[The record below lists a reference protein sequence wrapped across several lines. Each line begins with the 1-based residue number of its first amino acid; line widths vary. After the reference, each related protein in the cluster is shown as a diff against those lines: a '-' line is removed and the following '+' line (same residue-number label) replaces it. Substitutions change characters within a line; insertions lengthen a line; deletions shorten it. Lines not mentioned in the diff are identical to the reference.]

1 MCGLAGI
8 VGSGLDNEASA
19 DRVKRMCAAIR
30 RRGPDASGLSIGP
43 NAVLGHQRLSIVD
56 LAGGAQPMSTPSG
69 DVVLVYNGEIFN
81 HDSIRRELEREGHH
95 FSTRSDT
102 EVLLQAY
109 LQYGPAC
116 AQKLRGMFAFAVWD
130 ARRRALLLCRDRL
143 GIKPLFYAKVGQTL
157 VFGSEIKALLAS
169 GLVDAD
175 LDPQALDDYFAY
187 GFIRSPRSIYRNIR
201 SLLPGQTLTARASDG
216 QLHLS
221 LEQFWELPRGPA
233 AASAISYQDAKAE
246 LERHIH
252 EAVKLRLIS
261 DVPIGAFL
269 SGGIDSSTVVWAMS
283 RAQGSR
289 AVQTFSIGFQEESHD
304 ETVYARAVAKRFQT
318 DHHEDTVTP
327 DAISALPEVVHD
339 FDEPFG
345 DPSAIPT
352 WYVCKMARRKVTVCL
367 SGDGGDELFAGYR
380 RYATVSRE
388 WERGQSLLSRL
399 SGLAAS
405 LGPVESRLANR
416 AERGELT
423 DFSPYYARFRNN
435 YSPRMRQ
442 RLYTPELL
450 ASIDLTLTQ
459 DMFQRRAPH
468 DHADGLSRAQLADL
482 QGYLSDDILVKLDR
496 TSMAHS
502 LEARVPLLDH
512 ELVTFVQSLPSEYK
526 LRNGRSKAIL
536 VDLLEPHLPH
546 DVLHR
551 RKRGFSVPLSRW
563 FRNELRERLSAALHG
578 SALSS
583 SGLFRRDYLQR
594 LYRLHQRGRVDL
606 SFQLWQLLV
615 FDEWYRSRSAPPRAA

>member
-8 VGSGLDNEASA
+8 VGSGLDNEESA
-19 DRVKRMCAAIR
+19 DRVRRMCATIR
-30 RRGPDASGLSIGP
+30 RRGPDASGISIGA

-81 HDSIRRELEREGHH
+81 HESIRRELERDGHH

-109 LQYGPAC
+109 LQHGAAC
-116 AQKLRGMFAFAVWD
+116 PQKLRGMFAFAVWD
-130 ARRRALLLCRDRL
+130 ARRRALFLCRDRL

-169 GLVDAD
+169 GLVEPD

-187 GFIRSPRSIYRNIR
+187 GFIRSPRSIYRNVR
-201 SLLPGQTLTARASDG
+201 SLLPGQTLTARLVDG
-216 QLHLS
+216 QLQLS
-221 LEQFWELPRGPA
+221 FEQFWELPRGPA
-233 AASAISYQDAKAE
+233 AFDAISYEEAKAE

-304 ETVYARAVAKRFQT
+304 ETAYARAVAQRFQT

-327 DAISALPEVVHD
+327 DAIAALPEVVHD

-388 WERGQSLLSRL
+388 WERGPGLLSHL
-399 SGLAAS
+399 SGVAAS
-405 LGPVESRLANR
+405 LGPAESRLANR
-416 AERGELT
+416 AERGKLRS
-423 DFSPYYARFRNN
+423 FSPYYARFRNN

-442 RLYTPELL
+442 LLYTPELL
-450 ASIDLTLTQ
+450 GAIDLASTQ

-468 DHADGLSRAQLADL
+468 DHADGLTRAQLADL

-512 ELVTFVQSLPSEYK
+512 ELVTFVQSLPSAYK

-536 VDLLEPHLPH
+536 VDLLEPHLPSE
-546 DVLHR
+546 VLHR
-551 RKRGFSVPLSRW
+551 SKRGFSVPLSRW
-563 FRNELRERLSAALHG
+563 FRNELRERLLSALNG
-578 SALSS
+578 SALTS
-583 SGLFRRDYLQR
+583 SGLFRKDYLQR
-594 LYRLHQRGRVDL
+594 LYRLHQQGRVDL

-615 FDEWYRSRSAPPRAA
+615 FDEWSRSRPAPPSPA

>member
-1 MCGLAGI
+1 MCGVAGI
-8 VGSGLDNEASA
+8 VGSGLDSAESA
-19 DRVKRMCAAIR
+19 DRLKRMCAAIR
-30 RRGPDASGLSIGP
+30 RRGPDASGVSIG
-43 NAVLGHQRLSIVD
+43 ADAALGHQRLSIVD
-56 LAGGAQPMSTPSG
+56 LAGGAQPMSSPGG

-81 HDSIRRELEREGHH
+81 HESIRRELERQGHR

-102 EVLLQAY
+102 EVLLNAY
-109 LQYGPAC
+109 LQYGHAC
-116 AQKLRGMFAFAVWD
+116 PERLRGMFAFAVWD
-130 ARRRALLLCRDRL
+130 ARQRTLFMCRDRL
-143 GIKPLFYAKVGQTL
+143 GIKPLFYAQVGQSL

-169 GLVDAD
+169 GLVDD
-175 LDPQALDDYFAY
+175 SLDPQAVDDYFAY
-187 GFIRSPRSIYRNIR
+187 GFIRSPRSIYRSIR
-201 SLLPGQTLTARASDG
+201 SLLPGQTLTARLSNDG
-216 QLHLS
+216 IELAFN
-221 LEQFWELPRGPA
+221 QFWELPRGPA
-233 AASAISYQDAKAE
+233 AASFTSYEDAKAE

-283 RAQGSR
+283 RAQGAR
-289 AVQTFSIGFQEESHD
+289 AVQTFSIGFQEQSHD
-304 ETVYARAVAKRFQT
+304 ETAYARAVARRFQT
-318 DHHEDTVTP
+318 DHHEETVTP

-380 RYATVSRE
+380 RYQAVSRE
-388 WERGQSLLSRL
+388 WARGPSALSSLI
-399 SGLAAS
+399 GVAARF
-405 LGPVESRLANR
+405 GAAESRLVNR
-416 AERGELT
+416 AERGAST
-423 DFSPYYARFRNN
+423 DFSRYYARFRNN
-435 YSPRMRQ
+435 YSPRMREL
-442 RLYTPELL
+442 LYTPELRR
-450 ASIDLTLTQ
+450 AIDLEVTQ

-468 DHADGLSRAQLADL
+468 DHADGLARAQLADL

-512 ELVTFVQSLPSEYK
+512 ELVTFVQSLPSDYK

-546 DVLHR
+546 EVLHR

-563 FRNELRERLSAALHG
+563 FRNELRERLLAALNG
-578 SALSS
+578 SALANG
-583 SGLFRRDYLQR
+583 GLFRKDYLQR
-594 LYRLHQRGRVDL
+594 LYRLHQQGRVDL

-615 FDEWYRSRSAPPRAA
+615 FDEWSRSRPSLPRP